1 MAEHAVEFPP
11 DQVRGSL
18 QNILTSPNF
27 GATERI
33 RQFLNYVV
41 EETLAGRADRIKAY
55 TIATSVFGRD
65 ESFDPQVDSIVR
77 LEAGRLRRTLE
88 RYYLTSG
95 RDDQMQIR
103 IPLGSYVPIFVG
115 LEAIESE
122 PALANPQAP
131 EPQYDSGPAILVEPF
146 ELQGGS
152 AAHPNLAG
160 GLTQSLVVRLTRFT
174 AFRVF
179 FTGSRLEIESGGQQP
194 GIRPDYVLR
203 GVVTL
208 SADRVAAEIVLLKA
222 QTGRTVWADS
232 FDAALLPAE
241 FFSLKDQIAN
251 RVAQIVA
258 QPYGIIFIDR
268 ARDSEGEPP
277 SKLSSYNCVLYFYKY
292 WKTFDRNMIKPARDC
307 LERTIRA
314 DPNYAEAF
322 ACLSLVHSNA
332 HRFGHSLGPIDFD
345 LRERALELANRA
357 IELAPNSSWSHYARS
372 VAYWFANDISGSIRA
387 LEIGRQLNPND
398 TSILAEL
405 GQRYAFLMQWDK
417 AVPLLETAF
426 DRNPALPGMYR
437 IGLFLYHLAHER
449 FVEALH
455 EGRRVL
461 APHVLYG
468 HIAIA
473 IAATE
478 LGRKQEAA
486 EAVRRILDIDQSYGD
501 HVVGDLESRNLHEAL
516 IAQVVQGL
524 RKAGLTGRDIETPPG
539 VHAFASG

>member
-1 MAEHAVEFPP
+1 MAEHVVKVPP
-11 DQVRGSL
+11 DLARGAL
-18 QNILTSPNF
+18 QHILASPSF

-65 ESFDPQVDSIVR
+65 ENFDPQVDSIVR

-88 RYYLTSG
+88 RYYLTG
-95 RDDQMQIR
+95 GHHDQMRIR
-103 IPLGSYVPIFVG
+103 IPLGSYVPIFEG
-115 LEAIESE
+115 CEPSE
-122 PALANPQAP
+122 FGPAPATPPTP
-131 EPQYDSGPAILVEPF
+131 EPRYRGGPSILVEPF
-146 ELQGGS
+146 ELDDAS
-152 AAHPNLAG
+152 AMHPHFAA

-179 FTGSRLEIESGGQQP
+179 FTGSRLKADSGDQWLATM
-194 GIRPDYVLR
+194 PDYALR

-208 SADRVAAEIVLLKA
+208 SADRLGAEIVLLKA

-232 FDAALLPAE
+232 FDAALVPAE

-251 RVAQIVA
+251 RIAQMIA
-258 QPYGIIFIDR
+258 QPYGIIFTDT
-268 ARDSEGEPP
+268 AKDSEGEPP
-277 SKLSSYNCVLYFYKY
+277 SMLSSYNCVLYFYKY
-292 WKTFDRNMIKPARDC
+292 WKTFDRDMIGPVRDC

-322 ACLSLVHSNA
+322 ACLSLVYSNA
-332 HRFGHSLGPIDFD
+332 HRFGHSLGPLGFD

-372 VAYWFANDISGSIRA
+372 VAHWFANDISASISA
-387 LEIGRQLNPND
+387 LEIGRELNPND

-426 DRNPALPGMYR
+426 ERNPAQPGMYR
-437 IGLFLYHLAHER
+437 IGMFLYHLAHGR
-449 FVEALH
+449 FEEALH
-455 EGRRVL
+455 EGRRVH
-461 APHVLYG
+461 APSVLYG
-468 HIAIA
+468 HVAIA
-473 IAATE
+473 IAAAE

-486 EAVRRILDIDQSYGD
+486 EAVRRILEIDPFYGD
-501 HVVGDLESRNLHEAL
+501 RVVRDLEIRNLHEVL
-516 IAQVVQGL
+516 IAQVVGGL
-524 RKAGLTGRDIETPPG
+524 RKAGLPGRDIKPLP
-539 VHAFASG
+539 ALA